1 MSMVRTKQAEEESTM
16 DPHGD
21 HATAESSNK
30 WLDFSDGL
38 CYNPCT
44 DVDVHQV
51 FSSADAAVGMLTPI
65 SELTPE
71 TVMGAINKSIP
82 SNIIFVFEDDSF
94 DEEYGSAYTHKSESS
109 SFQDSTT
116 LGSSTKYPSVSRQRF
131 GRINSTLASYYI
143 VTPADGAKKKK
154 QLAIKEVN
162 VKERANSGGDG
173 EVELVYGSNA
183 YLKKIGMR
191 QSFMPLQRFRTLTRR
206 ASSFKPSIQLQGSGD
221 STKSLSSD
229 EVSNEDDDR
238 PLVTV
243 DCIQYENKKEES
255 NETMAEKE
263 WSDEVIKTDDD
274 VAAQLHQK
282 ITTGLAELLET
293 GVFPETSVERS
304 VVLDRYR
311 DDSLE
316 GSTEVLYK
324 LGSTYVTVTPE
335 EVCRVQP
342 ENDRMTVASLIEPGK
357 NRLTATSVTPSIQ
370 LQGSGDGGTKSLS
383 SDEVSNEDG
392 ERSVVIEHCIQYED
406 KKEES
411 NETKVETEEWKER
424 VETSAERNIV
434 LDLQGDDSLEGSTE
448 VLYKFGSTFV
458 RVTPKKV
465 CRIEPGKNRSTKV
478 LAKRPELDTK
488 EAEQVG
494 KEANMKDEAE
504 ATEKQAAKKQPEKTA
519 EQQMRR
525 VQSNHQKEDK
535 AEAKRT
541 KKEARKSK
549 GKANKCAEEE
559 AQETHEMKPN
569 KNSSFFTPLKFL
581 YRRRNVNDFIV
592 QDEMS
597 VQDEVSVQE
606 VWRTT

>member
-16 DPHGD
+16 GPNGD
-21 HATAESSNK
+21 HARAESSNK
-30 WLDFSDGL
+30 WLDFNDGL

-51 FSSADAAVGMLTPI
+51 FSAADAAVGMLTPI
-65 SELTPE
+65 SELTPA

-131 GRINSTLASYYI
+131 GRINSSLASYYI

-191 QSFMPLQRFRTLTRR
+191 QSFMPFQRFRTLTRR

-229 EVSNEDDDR
+229 EVSNEEDDR

-263 WSDEVIKTDDD
+263 WKDEVTKTDDD

-282 ITTGLAELLET
+282 IITGLAELLET

-311 DDSLE
+311 DDSLG

-335 EVCRVQP
+335 EVCRVEP
-342 ENDRMTVASLIEPGK
+342 GKDRMTVASLIDPGK
-357 NRLTATSVTPSIQ
+357 DRLTATSVTPSIQ
-370 LQGSGDGGTKSLS
+370 LQGSGDGTKSLS
-383 SDEVSNEDG
+383 SDEESNENG

-411 NETKVETEEWKER
+411 NEKKAEKEEWEDK
-424 VETSAERNIV
+424 VETSAERNVV

-465 CRIEPGKNRSTKV
+465 CRIEPGKNSSTKV

-488 EAEQVG
+488 EAEKVA
-494 KEANMKDEAE
+494 KEANKKDEAE
-504 ATEKQAAKKQPEKTA
+504 ATQEQAAKKQSEKTA
-519 EQQMRR
+519 KHQMRK
-525 VQSNHQKEDK
+525 VQSKHQKEEK
-535 AEAKRT
+535 AEAKGT
-541 KKEARKSK
+541 KKEARKCK
-549 GKANKCAEEE
+549 GTANKCAEDE
-559 AQETHEMKPN
+559 AQETHEMKSN
-569 KNSSFFTPLKFL
+569 KNSRFFTPLKFL
-581 YRRRNVNDFIV
+581 YRRRNVNECTV

>member
-16 DPHGD
+16 GPNGD
-21 HATAESSNK
+21 HARAESSNK
-30 WLDFSDGL
+30 WLDFNDGL
-38 CYNPCT
+38 CCNPCT

-131 GRINSTLASYYI
+131 GRINSSLASYYI

-191 QSFMPLQRFRTLTRR
+191 QSFMPFQRFRTLTRR

-229 EVSNEDDDR
+229 ELSNEEDDR

-263 WSDEVIKTDDD
+263 WSDEVTKTDDD

-282 ITTGLAELLET
+282 ITAGLAELLET
-293 GVFPETSVERS
+293 GVFPETSVESS
-304 VVLDRYR
+304 VVLDLYK
-311 DDSLE
+311 DDTLE

-335 EVCRVQP
+335 EVCRVEP
-342 ENDRMTVASLIEPGK
+342 GKDRMTVASLIEPGK
-357 NRLTATSVTPSIQ
+357 DRLMATYVTPSIQ
-370 LQGSGDGGTKSLS
+370 LQGSGDSTKSLS
-383 SDEVSNEDG
+383 SDEESNENG

-411 NETKVETEEWKER
+411 NEKKVEKEEWKDK
-424 VETSAERNIV
+424 VETSAERNVV

-478 LAKRPELDTK
+478 LPKRPELDTK
-488 EAEQVG
+488 EAEKVG
-494 KEANMKDEAE
+494 KEANKKDEAD
-504 ATEKQAAKKQPEKTA
+504 ATQEQAAKKQSEKTA
-519 EQQMRR
+519 KHQMRK
-525 VQSNHQKEDK
+525 VQSKHQKEEK

-541 KKEARKSK
+541 KKETRKSK
-549 GKANKCAEEE
+549 GTANKCAEDE
-559 AQETHEMKPN
+559 AQETHEMKSN
-569 KNSSFFTPLKFL
+569 KNSRFFTPLKFL
-581 YRRRNVNDFIV
+581 YRRRNVNECTV